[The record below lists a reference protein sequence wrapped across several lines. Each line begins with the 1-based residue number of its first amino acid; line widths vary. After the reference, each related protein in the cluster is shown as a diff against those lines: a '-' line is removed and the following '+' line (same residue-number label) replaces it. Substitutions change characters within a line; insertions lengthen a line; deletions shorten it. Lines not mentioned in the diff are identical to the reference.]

1 MFSDRDW
8 STMLLLLLL
17 LLPPP
22 PPPPRPPPVDT
33 CSSPVSF
40 ISLPRSWIIGFFRV
54 ATANCK
60 VSRGRNVQKRGSNAA
75 HVRIRTRWKIFSII
89 LLLLL
94 LPVSDAN
101 AKPLRSFFPP
111 LLLPSVSLHKLRF
124 LAFDEFESRRIL
136 SSIEFNLI
144 ILNLFILRNF
154 HAWLEFLFTVK
165 LFDSRIIEDYC
176 ETQIWNK

>member
-1 MFSDRDW
+1 
-8 STMLLLLLL
+8 MLLLLLL

-40 ISLPRSWIIGFFRV
+40 LSLPRSWIIGFFRV

-89 LLLLL
+89 LLLL
-94 LPVSDAN
+94 
-101 AKPLRSFFPP
+101 P
-111 LLLPSVSLHKLRF
+111 LLLSEFRTLMRSHSALFFLLSFFLRCRYI
-124 LAFDEFESRRIL
+124 S
-136 SSIEFNLI
+136 
-144 ILNLFILRNF
+144 
-154 HAWLEFLFTVK
+154 
-165 LFDSRIIEDYC
+165 FDSWLLMNSNHEGFYLQSSLI
-176 ETQIWNK
+176 